1 MPIHDIGI
9 AIDLGGS
16 KMKNFRSNLRLLTAA
31 CAIVSALLVSG
42 LAMAQL
48 EEITVTAQKR
58 EQSVQDVP
66 ISISAMT
73 SDQFDTYDITRA
85 DDLEFAFANVGTNRN
100 SGGNTG
106 ISIRGVGTDNVH
118 LSGQQSVG
126 TYIDDVS
133 MVSPFVSAI
142 AVYDME
148 RVEVLRGPQNTLYG
162 RNTTGGAIVWHTNK
176 ATPGEGL
183 GGYARLRTGNGGL
196 MRLEGALGFDIS
208 DQLAGRVSVLSD
220 DFDGVWKNMVDGKA
234 TGGAYDRSGARF
246 NLVWDNQDNVTVGLT
261 VSTGEIEG
269 EDLTLRM
276 SGNRLADGTI
286 DPDFENR
293 RADTLTGVDN
303 NYVVASPADVAA
315 TPWLQDQYDQGTGI
329 VIDNPQGTPWSR
341 LINYSTPMGWTYQDP
356 EDGYT
361 SEWDGIRL
369 SFDVDFERMK
379 LTSLTSYDETYTIE
393 KNGQELTGFSPSREG
408 DWEVFQQELR
418 LTSTT
423 DDAVQW
429 LAGIYLTSSDSKE
442 DTWVSN
448 AAAAGGMG
456 VRPGIDINS
465 KYDAWSIY
473 GQFDFDIGDAFSI
486 TAGMR
491 FTDDKLS
498 AANDNWIRTV
508 CGFHPTA
515 VGSIAQDRDYRAA
528 ACPNSTPGRLTG
540 NTDSPVQEL
549 AETGYKLSANYK
561 FSETGMA
568 FISFSEGF
576 KGGSYDN
583 RALSTG
589 DDPIGPEFLTAYEI
603 GLKMSNADN
612 TLQFNAAYFIYDWED
627 LQLFESYGGIPALV
641 NLPGVDLKGFEAEL
655 KWAPNDQWYV
665 QASVGTADTEVSDTT
680 GLNPLSQAQKGKE
693 ITNTPDLTANL
704 LASYSIPIGN
714 NALDLS
720 LNYRYQSSMYY
731 TFVQTNARDE
741 SGDYS
746 FINARAAYSFGEN
759 QQFNVALWGNNL
771 NEEFACSSVIWGPGA
786 APGSNYSCEVSAYG
800 EAMYGMTFEANFGQ

>member
-1 MPIHDIGI
+1 
-9 AIDLGGS
+9 
-16 KMKNFRSNLRLLTAA
+16 
-31 CAIVSALLVSG
+31 
-42 LAMAQL
+42 MAQL

-58 EQSVQDVP
+58 EQSLQDVP
-66 ISISAMT
+66 ITISAMT
-73 SDQFDTYDITRA
+73 GDQFELYNIARA

-133 MVSPFVSAI
+133 QVSPFVSAL
-142 AVYDME
+142 AVFDMD

-176 ATPGEGL
+176 ANPGDGMN
-183 GGYARLRTGNGGL
+183 GNVRLRTGNGGL
-196 MRLEGALGFDIS
+196 LRLEGALGFDLGE
-208 DQLAGRVSVLSD
+208 DVAGRVAVLSD

-234 TGGAYDRSGARF
+234 TGGAYDRSAVRL
-246 NLVWDNQDNVTVGLT
+246 NLVFDIDDNFRIGLT
-261 VSTGEIEG
+261 ASTGEIEG
-269 EDLTLRM
+269 EDLPVRM
-276 SGNRLADGTI
+276 SGDRLADGTI

-303 NYVVASPADVAA
+303 NFVVATPADVAA
-315 TPWLQDQYDQGTGI
+315 TQWLQDQYDQGTGI
-329 VIDNPQGTPWSR
+329 VIDNPQGTNWSR
-341 LINYSTPMGWTYQDP
+341 LVNYSTPMGWTYQDP

-369 SFDVDFERMK
+369 DFDLDFEDVNFTA
-379 LTSLTSYDETYTIE
+379 LLSYDETYTIE
-393 KNGQELTGFSPSREG
+393 KNGQELTGFSPAREG
-408 DWEVFQQELR
+408 SWEVFQGELR
-418 LTSTT
+418 LTSTA
-423 DDAVQW
+423 DSAVQW
-429 LAGIYLTSSDSKE
+429 LTGAYLTTSESQE

-456 VRPGIDINS
+456 VRPGIDIDS
-465 KYDAWSIY
+465 EYDAWSVY
-473 GQFDFDIGDAFSI
+473 GQVDWNINDAFTI

-491 FTDDKLS
+491 YTDDELS
-498 AANDNWIRTV
+498 ADDDNWVRTV

-515 VGSIAQDRDYRAA
+515 VGSIEQDRDYRAA
-528 ACPNSTPGRLTG
+528 GCPDSTPGRLTG
-540 NTDSPVQEL
+540 NTDSPVQKL
-549 AETGYKLSANYK
+549 QETGYKLSGNYQ
-561 FSETGMA
+561 FGDASMV
-568 FISFSEGF
+568 FVSISEGF

-603 GLKMSNADN
+603 GLKTANADN
-612 TLQFNAAYFIYDWED
+612 TLQFNAAYFFYDWED

-641 NLPGVDLKGFEAEL
+641 NLPGVEIKGFEAEL
-655 KWAPNDQWYV
+655 KWAPDDQWYI
-665 QASVGTADTEVSDTT
+665 QASVGTADSEVVDTK

-704 LASYSIPIGN
+704 MASYSVPIGN
-714 NALDLS
+714 SALDLS

-759 QQFNVALWGNNL
+759 QEYNIALWGNNL

-800 EAMYGMTFEANFGQ
+800 EAMYGLTFEANFGD